1 MTPVE
6 MVQEWMTAIGET
18 THDAKHREALL
29 WGALRRLQAAMNEW
43 HQFDKDSNPNCE
55 WFRAS
60 RINIARAL
68 CDVAYVAIG
77 TALLQNHDW
86 LDVYRLT
93 EMESPSGWLTLTEK
107 PNRVSVERNLYRL
120 FYHPH
125 ESRPIR
131 RAAAYYG
138 FGDKLEDCFAEVHRA
153 NMAKLE
159 CCAECSDGW
168 NRDNRLM
175 YGVGY
180 LRCKKCDGTGRAV
193 RRTNAGRILKPAG
206 WQPPDLGP
214 ILFGK
219 MEDKTNG

>member
-77 TALLQNHDW
+77 TALLR
-86 LDVYRLT
+86 VYT
-93 EMESPSGWLTLTEK
+93 PEDQ
-107 PNRVSVERNLYRL
+107 L
-120 FYHPH
+120 FYHH
-125 ESRPIR
+125 ERLDPDRWHRSAIEGSLYKLFQRPQYLAPIR

-153 NMAKLE
+153 NMAKLKCGCDTE
-159 CCAECSDGW
+159 A
-168 NRDNRLM
+168 
-175 YGVGY
+175 
-180 LRCKKCDGTGRAV
+180 LRRTGINCLTCDGTGRAV
-193 RRTNAGRILKPAG
+193 RRTNAGSILKPAG
-206 WQPPDLGP
+206 WQQPDLGK
-214 ILFGK
+214 IVFGE

>member
-77 TALLQNHDW
+77 TALLR
-86 LDVYRLT
+86 VYT
-93 EMESPSGWLTLTEK
+93 PEDQ
-107 PNRVSVERNLYRL
+107 L
-120 FYHPH
+120 FYHH
-125 ESRPIR
+125 ERLDPDRWHRSAIEGSLYKLFQRPQYLAPIR

-153 NMAKLE
+153 NMRKLE
-159 CCAECSDGW
+159 CDWCCGRGDTKCAGCH
-168 NRDNRLM
+168 
-175 YGVGY
+175 
-180 LRCKKCDGTGRAV
+180 GTGRRVSRAPDDC
-193 RRTNAGRILKPAG
+193 ILKPAG
-206 WQPPDLGP
+206 WQPPELGK
-214 ILFGK
+214 ILFGE